1 MNSKLFADV
10 DRYIADL
17 LAPQD
22 DALRS
27 TIESLDRAGMP
38 QHSVSPNQGKLL
50 YTLALLCNARNILE
64 IGTLGGYSTI
74 WLARALPSDR
84 RLISLEYNSLHAKV
98 ARQNITR
105 AGLESKV
112 EIRVGKAIELLP
124 QIEREARRTCLGE
137 CNRVVESETIT
148 PFDLIFI
155 DADKP
160 PYTEYFQWAIKLAR
174 PGALI
179 IADNVIREGKVL
191 DTNSED
197 EKVLGVQRFNEM
209 LATNHDVTA
218 TILQTIGIK
227 GYDGMAIAVV
237 NQNSNL

>member
-1 MNSKLFADV
+1 MNPKLFTDV

-27 TIESLDRAGMP
+27 TIESLDKAGMP

-74 WLARALPSDR
+74 WLARALPDR
-84 RLISLEYNSLHAKV
+84 GRLISLEYNSLHAEV

-105 AGLESKV
+105 TGLESKV

-124 QIEREARRTCLGE
+124 QIES
-137 CNRVVESETIT
+137 ESTT

-160 PYTEYFQWAIKLAR
+160 PYTEYFQWAVKLAR

-179 IADNVIREGKVL
+179 IADNVIREGKIL

-197 EKVLGVQRFNEM
+197 EKVIGVQRFNKM
-209 LATNHDVTA
+209 LATNSDVTA

-227 GYDGMAIAVV
+227 GYDGMAIALV
-237 NQNSNL
+237 NQNSTTKK

>member
-22 DALRS
+22 DALLS

-74 WLARALPSDR
+74 WLARALPNDG

-98 ARQNITR
+98 ARQNIIR

-112 EIRVGKAIELLP
+112 EIRVGKALELLS
-124 QIEREARRTCLGE
+124 QIE
-137 CNRVVESETIT
+137 SEFTT

-160 PYTEYFQWAIKLAR
+160 PYTEYFQWAVKLAR

-197 EKVLGVQRFNEM
+197 KKVIGVQRFNEM
-209 LATNHDVTA
+209 LATNPDVTA

-227 GYDGMAIAVV
+227 DYDGMAIALV
-237 NQNSNL
+237 NQNSTTKK

>member
-1 MNSKLFADV
+1 MDSEIFAEV

-27 TIESLDRAGMP
+27 TIKSLDKAGMP
-38 QHSVSPNQGKLL
+38 QHSISPNQGKML

-64 IGTLGGYSTI
+64 IGTLGSYSAI
-74 WLARALPSDR
+74 WLARALPDNGH
-84 RLISLEYNSLHAKV
+84 LLSLEYNPVHAEV
-98 ARQNITR
+98 AQQNITK
-105 AGLESKV
+105 AGLKSKV
-112 EIRVGKAIELLP
+112 EIRVGEAIELLP
-124 QIEREARRTCLGE
+124 QIE
-137 CNRVVESETIT
+137 SETKT

-155 DADKP
+155 DANKP
-160 PYTEYFQWAIKLAR
+160 PYTEYFQWAVKLAR

-191 DTNSED
+191 DRNSDD
-197 EKVLGVQRFNEM
+197 EKVLGVQRFNQM
-209 LATNHDVTA
+209 LATNTDVTA

-237 NQNSNL
+237 NRNLKTNEKSSK

>member
-1 MNSKLFADV
+1 MARQLNAAMNSEIFADV
-10 DRYIADL
+10 DHYIANL

-22 DALRS
+22 EALLA
-27 TIESLDRAGMP
+27 TIKSLDNAGMP
-38 QHSVSPNQGKLL
+38 QHSVSPNQGKML

-74 WLARALPSDR
+74 WLARALPDNG
-84 RLISLEYNSLHAKV
+84 RLLSLEYNSRYGEV
-98 ARQNITR
+98 ARQNVVK

-112 EIRVGKAIELLP
+112 EIRVGKALDLLP
-124 QIEREARRTCLGE
+124 HIKF
-137 CNRVVESETIT
+137 ESTV

-160 PYTEYFQWAIKLAR
+160 PYTEYFQWAVKLAR

-197 EKVLGVQRFNEM
+197 KKVLGVQRFNEM
-209 LATNHDVTA
+209 LATNSDVTA

-227 GYDGMAIAVV
+227 GYDGMAIAVA
-237 NQNSNL
+237 NRNSTNKK

>member
-1 MNSKLFADV
+1 MNPKLFTDV
-10 DRYIADL
+10 DRYIADF

-22 DALRS
+22 DALLS
-27 TIESLDRAGMP
+27 TIESLDKAGMP

-74 WLARALPSDR
+74 WLARALPDHG
-84 RLISLEYNSLHAKV
+84 RLISLEYNSLHAEV

-105 AGLESKV
+105 AGLKSKV

-124 QIEREARRTCLGE
+124 QIES
-137 CNRVVESETIT
+137 ESTT

-160 PYTEYFQWAIKLAR
+160 PYTEYFQWAVKLAR

-179 IADNVIREGKVL
+179 IADNVIREGKIL

-197 EKVLGVQRFNEM
+197 EKVIGVQRFNEM
-209 LATNHDVTA
+209 LATNPDVTA

-237 NQNSNL
+237 N